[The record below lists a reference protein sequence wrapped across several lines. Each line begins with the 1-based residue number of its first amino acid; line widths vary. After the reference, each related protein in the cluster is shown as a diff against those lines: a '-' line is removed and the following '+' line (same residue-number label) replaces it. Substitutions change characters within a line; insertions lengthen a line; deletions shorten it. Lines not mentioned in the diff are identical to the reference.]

1 VVKKPNHLA
10 KKLVE
15 ILKKKGI
22 TDRRILDSF
31 LSVPRHLFVPHGLE
45 HRAYSDSALPI
56 GGGQTISAPST
67 VAAML
72 QAIKLGPGDRVLEV
86 GTGSGFQ
93 TALLT
98 QIAGEVYSIERELN
112 LARQVTEKLVAAGFG
127 KARVRSGDGMLGWTE
142 HAPYDAI
149 IVSAGADQ
157 IPPNLVDQLKPGG
170 RLVIPLKGKLIL
182 VTRGRNR
189 LRTRELTECRFVP
202 LLPGHT
208 GR

>member
-1 VVKKPNHLA
+1 MVEISNHSA

-15 ILKKKGI
+15 ILRKKGI
-22 TDRRILDSF
+22 GDQRVLDAF
-31 LSVPRHLFVPHGLE
+31 LSVPRHLFVPPGLK

-72 QAIKLGPGDRVLEV
+72 QAIKLGPGDKVLEV

-98 QIAGEVYSIERELN
+98 QIAGQVYSIERELN
-112 LARQVTEKLVAAGFG
+112 LARQVAEKLVAAGFG
-127 KARVRSGDGMLGWTE
+127 GAQVRSGDGMLGWTE

-149 IVSAGADQ
+149 IVSAGTDQ
-157 IPPNLVDQLKPGG
+157 IPPTLVDQLKPGG
-170 RLVIPLKGKLIL
+170 RLVIPFKGKLTL
-182 VTRGRNR
+182 VTRGRHR
-189 LRTRELTECRFVP
+189 FRTRELTECRFVP

-208 GR
+208 GQ